1 MRAFA
6 LDYGCTPDG
15 VSELVALVNEWRARL
30 AAEGTTEL
38 STFTSAGS
46 RGSATL
52 TALAKRREPY
62 VVLCAVPPGE
72 HVRERGVYVDQL
84 YF

>member
-1 MRAFA
+1 VRALV
-6 LDYGCTPDG
+6 LDYGCTSDG
-15 VSELVALVNEWRARL
+15 LGELVGLVTDWCARL
-30 AAEGTTEL
+30 AAEGATEL
-38 STFTSAGS
+38 SIFTSGGS
-46 RGSATL
+46 RGAAAL

-72 HVRERGVYVDQL
+72 RVKERGLYVDQL